1 MGQEARLTRPG
12 GMLCSQAM
20 ILVALLAALAS
31 APAIAAPDVVDSRR
45 TQERAGEL
53 VQDARAPRRAPLRV
67 SDAVWRSSRLDEEGL
82 AALYELGIKTILN
95 LENADERR
103 REAEALA
110 RIEARR
116 EASGLPRRHI
126 ESLNVPMNGL
136 RRPSFANIDDALA
149 VLGDPAKA
157 PVLVHCRHGE
167 DRTGVVVAAYR
178 AEIER
183 RLSLDEAVAE
193 AKSFRCCHLVLPGPG
208 ELREFLVKYRR
219 HRDMLSSTP
228 ISPVAVRRLE

>member
-1 MGQEARLTRPG
+1 
-12 GMLCSQAM
+12 M
-20 ILVALLAALAS
+20 IIVALLAALS
-31 APAIAAPDVVDSRR
+31 CPRAIAAPDRVDSRE
-45 TQERAGEL
+45 TQERASAL
-53 VQDARAPRRAPLRV
+53 VQDARAPRRSPLKI
-67 SDAVWRSSRLDEEGL
+67 SNAVWRSSRLDDEGL
-82 AALYELGIKTILN
+82 ASLYELGIKTILN

-103 REAEALA
+103 REVEALA

-126 ESLNVPMNGL
+126 ESLNVPMSGVW
-136 RRPSFANIDDALA
+136 RPSFANIDDALA

-178 AEIER
+178 VEIER

-208 ELREFLVKYRR
+208 ELREFLIKYRR
-219 HRDMLSSTP
+219 RRDMLSSPP
-228 ISPVAVRRLE
+228 IASVTVRRLE